1 MYENKILVNVYM
13 LELSK
18 NFEIFIPINEKVGNI
33 IKLLSNILLDS
44 INFTRSNVIMNIDT
58 GECYKNNQIIRETNI
73 RNETKLILL

>member
-1 MYENKILVNVYM
+1 VYENKILVNVYM